1 MTIGQKVLYLGRTE
15 ATFIR
20 EAKNGVIIEMWG
32 KGLKE
37 GQWIRRRVSAKD
49 VRPK

>member
-1 MTIGQKVLYLGRTE
+1 MQTGDKVIYLGRVE

-32 KGLKE
+32 KGLRD
-37 GQWIRRRVSAKD
+37 GQWIRRRVPRRD
-49 VRPK
+49 VQPK